1 MLKKQ
6 PNAPRGAVQMFC
18 KRLFC
23 LMPARKIKWTSNS
36 RKTEDIE
43 RFSTGRKR
51 FYELIV
57 FHRTPMERLQSA
69 NIDQITE
76 QISTL
81 SMVNSQETSPAK
93 ALNEA
98 RTVVE
103 KMPQAQSVI
112 LLAHDGHNTDLASE
126 TLTASARLSKKVPI
140 FAIAGGKTPPALAK
154 LDEYTGGQ
162 RQRVF
167 AFEQDGQQFL
177 DALDEEIEFCPS
189 PSSVPAEKNAAE
201 PSPSVALAAE
211 AEKPTQKSEVKK
223 PMEIIRKQV
232 RNSKDLVK
240 LECGTNSGEVD
251 LVLLLD
257 TSGSIFHTFGNEL
270 ALVKSLLSKLQNS
283 IGDQS
288 LRVSLISFAEKP
300 TVAFSLNDTL
310 NGTEML
316 SRVDQVQFSGGVTQ
330 ICDAIDRG
338 QKEFEKFGRSGA
350 LKVFVLISDGHGHEL
365 WPKTL
370 ETGKNLRQQK
380 LQKFAVSMSGDYS
393 KDELMAYMGEANRI
407 FVGFRQTLFEP
418 TLLAFINECL
428 SHPSSSSNAENNDET
443 PDTVTKEAETT
454 LTTPADTTETKP
466 AETTVAAEPETTVTS
481 EAETTA
487 KNEDETTVTM
497 EAEETTVTKE
507 AEETTVTKEAEETTV
522 TKEPKET
529 AVKKEAEETTV
540 TKEAEAT
547 TGTNGAQETTL
558 TKEVEETTVTKEA
571 QETTITKAA
580 EETTVTKEAEETT
593 VTKEAEETTV
603 TKEPDET
610 TITKAAEET
619 TVTKEPDETTIT
631 KEAEE
636 TTVTKEAEET
646 TVTSTAVQSS
656 ENATAEE
663 SKAAE
668 NSNAP
673 SSGGEIGAVPAEEEQ
688 QTTEGSTISAV
699 LTEQTNAAEGATNG
713 QSTNG
718 TIAEAET
725 ETTASTAAPPTEQT
739 TLINAPTE
747 TNEQTNGTNAAK
759 ATNSAPLANQTNAEQ
774 TKGDANQTMVD
785 KAPDGTNATSAGQQ
799 MAREK
804 TENATNSTSAAV
816 QHNSDQTKGNADQL
830 TQPSKEDSANSTATD
845 QQATPKNSS
854 DGIAANT
861 TNPAQ
866 NTDQK
871 TAPGTTQNSENPTNQ
886 SASPDAEKANVNQI
900 IPKKSDGNAT
910 FTPANQTTT
919 TDQDNANLSISAQ
932 NAKLNN
938 VGPTPEKSGNNTN
951 SNPTQNAVDMGN
963 ATQDTSS
970 EKSNGNMNMTN
981 ADPQKSNAKQTD
993 QKPNAN
999 QMAATAKAE
1008 KSVANATT
1016 VDQKTAPTTAENS
1029 SAATAN
1035 SAPNNAS
1042 NNGTSV
1048 SGAPA
1053 EMQNVDDETKLKM
1066 MIMSSLASQTA
1077 PHSAPNPSAAE
1088 QRQGA
1093 PKGAGVTNNSTAPQS
1108 AEKKPSLPAA
1118 ELANERPQKA

>member
-6 PNAPRGAVQMFC
+6 NAPRRAVQMFC

-23 LMPARKIKWTSNS
+23 LMPARKIKWISNN

-51 FYELIV
+51 FYELII

-69 NIDQITE
+69 NIDEITE

-162 RQRVF
+162 RRRVF

-189 PSSVPAEKNAAE
+189 PSSVPAEKNEAE
-201 PSPSVALAAE
+201 PSPSVALSAE

-257 TSGSIFHTFGNEL
+257 TSGSIFHTFGNEV

-316 SRVDQVQFSGGVTQ
+316 SRVGQVQFSGGVTQ

-487 KNEDETTVTM
+487 KNEDETTVTS
-497 EAEETTVTKE
+497 EAETTVTPEAETTVTSEAETTAKNEDETTVRSEAETTVTPEAETTVTSEAETTAKNEDEITATKGVEETTVTKEPEETTVTKE
-507 AEETTVTKEAEETTV
+507 AEETTVTKEAEETTL
-522 TKEPKET
+522 TKEP
-529 AVKKEAEETTV
+529 
-540 TKEAEAT
+540 
-547 TGTNGAQETTL
+547 
-558 TKEVEETTVTKEA
+558 
-571 QETTITKAA
+571 
-580 EETTVTKEAEETT
+580 EETTVTKEAEETI
-593 VTKEAEETTV
+593 VTKEAEGTTV
-603 TKEPDET
+603 TR
-610 TITKAAEET
+610 
-619 TVTKEPDETTIT
+619 
-631 KEAEE
+631 EAEE

-673 SSGGEIGAVPAEEEQ
+673 SSGGEIAAMPAEEE

-699 LTEQTNAAEGATNG
+699 LTEQTNTAEGATNR

-718 TIAEAET
+718 TTAET
-725 ETTASTAAPPTEQT
+725 GTATTASTAAPPTEQK
-739 TLINAPTE
+739 TLINAPAE
-747 TNEQTNGTNAAK
+747 TNEQTNGTNAAN
-759 ATNSAPLANQTNAEQ
+759 ATNSAPLTDQANAEQ
-774 TKGDANQTMVD
+774 TNGDANQTMTD

-799 MAREK
+799 MAGEK

-830 TQPSKEDSANSTATD
+830 TQPSREDSANSTATD
-845 QQATPKNSS
+845 QQATRTNSS

-866 NTDQK
+866 NPDQK

-886 SASPDAEKANVNQI
+886 SALPNPEKANVNKI
-900 IPKKSDGNAT
+900 IPQKSDGNAT
-910 FTPANQTTT
+910 FTTANQTTT
-919 TDQDNANLSISAQ
+919 TDQGNANLSVSAQ
-932 NAKLNN
+932 NAELSN
-938 VGPTPEKSGNNTN
+938 VGPAPEKPGNNTN
-951 SNPTQNAVDMGN
+951 ANPTQNAADMGN
-963 ATQDTSS
+963 ATQETSS
-970 EKSNGNMNMTN
+970 EKPNGNMNMTN
-981 ADPQKSNAKQTD
+981 ADLQKSNAKQTD
-993 QKPNAN
+993 QKPNAD
-999 QMAATAKAE
+999 QMAPTAKAE
-1008 KSVANATT
+1008 TSVANATT
-1016 VDQKTAPTTAENS
+1016 VDQKTAPIKAENS
-1029 SAATAN
+1029 SVATAN

-1066 MIMSSLASQTA
+1066 MIMSSLASQTG
-1077 PHSAPNPSAAE
+1077 PHSAPNSSNSSAAE

-1093 PKGAGVTNNSTAPQS
+1093 PNGAGVSTNSTAPQS
-1108 AEKKPSLPAA
+1108 TEKKPSLPAA
-1118 ELANERPQKA
+1118 ELANEKPQKA